1 MDVLGNQDKPG
12 VKTTPGDPKQI
23 KNGEPVDPRAGEFH
37 KESEIKLLRERA
49 REEARLQ
56 GYREGFAQGKE
67 EGFTQGFA
75 EGVQSGVQDA
85 HDKTQLALEPIR
97 HLALAFSTALNGLEA
112 AVGQQIADI
121 ALKIGQQLAVD
132 AIKDNP
138 LVIRKLVRSV
148 LNSDPEMIGKPR
160 LRANPDD
167 IGLIKQEFG
176 DEIEALGWKL
186 IPDDQISRGGCKVI
200 STNGEID
207 ATWESRW
214 AAVLQEYE
222 REKPAE

>member
-1 MDVLGNQDKPG
+1 MDALGNPAKPG
-12 VKTTPGDPKQI
+12 AKTAPGDPKQI
-23 KNGEPVDPRAGEFH
+23 KNGEPVNPQAGEFR
-37 KESEIKLLRERA
+37 KESEIKALRERA
-49 REEARLQ
+49 RDEARLQ
-56 GYREGFAQGKE
+56 GYQEGFAQGKDA
-67 EGFTQGFA
+67 GFKQGFN

-97 HLALAFSTALNGLEA
+97 HLALAFSTALSGLEA
-112 AVGQQIADI
+112 EVGQQIADI

-132 AIKDNP
+132 SLKDNP
-138 LVIRKLVRSV
+138 QVIRKLVRSV
-148 LNSDPEMIGKPR
+148 LNSDPEMIGKPK

-200 STNGEID
+200 SNSGEID

-214 AAVLQEYE
+214 AAVIQEYE